1 MKKTLWLA
9 LVCFVLSPQI
19 AAGAENDNITVCDC
33 LGLRSEQDPRAA
45 ACKKLAETLTP
56 DSLETESEQCEAR
69 DMEALLQHLAEC
81 KAFAQ
86 EFHHPLMGEKLERR
100 ITGMKDGKCHYV
112 ETMPAGGKME
122 CNYPPEKLA
131 DIADYYKNS
140 ARFKN
145 ARIKSHTKF
154 VDGKPVTKTRH
165 FIDGVEVRNPLQE
178 SLDND
183 ECQVTG
189 YGKK

>member
-9 LVCFVLSPQI
+9 LVCFLLSPQI

-33 LGLRSEQDPRAA
+33 LGVRSEQDPRAP
-45 ACKKLAETLTP
+45 ACKKLAKTLTP
-56 DSLETESEQCEAR
+56 ETLDTESEKCEAK
-69 DMEALLQHLAEC
+69 DMEALSKHLADC
-81 KAFAQ
+81 KTFVQ

-100 ITGMKDGKCHYV
+100 ITGMKEGKCNYV

-145 ARIKSHTKF
+145 AKVKSHTKLWMAS
-154 VDGKPVTKTRH
+154 P
-165 FIDGVEVRNPLQE
+165 
-178 SLDND
+178 
-183 ECQVTG
+183 
-189 YGKK
+189 